1 MSKYNKRINFA
12 LCNIA
17 TKMVKFTINLKIM
30 LLFKGKLLYCT
41 TKIIPTNIMKVNKI
55 NAVKLLLSLVIIF
68 GFASCSK
75 KSDSKGG
82 SKATGWKINDKKGGF
97 QYGTKF
103 KKQATGPGLVMVE
116 GGTFTMGKVAD
127 DVMHDW
133 NNTPNQQHVMTF
145 YMDETEVT
153 NMMYTEYLNWL
164 KTVFP
169 PDQENYKNIYDG
181 ASPDTLV
188 WRNRLGYNETMT
200 NYYLRSPAYAEYPV
214 VGVNWIQATEFAK
227 WRTDRVNEKI
237 LEEQRYLKKDSKVTD
252 VSADKVFSTQAYLAS
267 PSTAMGG
274 DQAIVLQKG
283 QGRGAAK
290 PSKDGAAAGANNTAG
305 NSKKNVYAQM
315 TSGLLLPEY
324 RLPTEAEWEY
334 AAAADVGQRE
344 YNSYKGQKKYP
355 WSGTYTRSGK
365 RQVKGDQLAN
375 FKQGKGDYGGIAGW
389 SDDGADITN
398 QVKSYPPNDFGL
410 YDMAGNVAEW
420 VADVYR
426 PVVDDEANDFNYY
439 RGNVYMKNKIGDDGK
454 VELITSETQMFDT
467 LSNGKIIS
475 RNLPGQ
481 IAQVPIDEKETYLR
495 QNFDKSDNR
504 NYRDGD
510 KQSTR
515 YFKFGASEEGDEKGK
530 MKDDQR
536 MYDSPK
542 HNVSTDSLGNM
553 IRKYDKSNKRTT
565 LVNDDVR
572 VYKGGS
578 WRDRAY
584 WLDPAQR
591 RYFPQDIATDYIGF
605 RCAMSKVGPKTDK
618 KKRAR
623 N

>member
-1 MSKYNKRINFA
+1 
-12 LCNIA
+12 
-17 TKMVKFTINLKIM
+17 
-30 LLFKGKLLYCT
+30 
-41 TKIIPTNIMKVNKI
+41 MKVNKI
-55 NAVKLLLSLVIIF
+55 IAIKLMLSLALVF

-75 KSDSKGG
+75 SSSSKGG
-82 SKATGWKINDKKGGF
+82 SAATGWKINDKKGGF
-97 QYGTKF
+97 QLNTKY
-103 KKQATGPGLVMVE
+103 KKQAPAPGLVLVE
-116 GGTFTMGKVAD
+116 GGTFTMGKVQD

-133 NNTPNQQHVMTF
+133 NNSPNQQHVQSF

-153 NMMYTEYLNWL
+153 NAMYAEYLYWI

-169 PDQENYKNIYDG
+169 PTEENYKNIYEG
-181 ASPDTLV
+181 ALLDTLV

-200 NYYLRSPAYAEYPV
+200 NNYLRHPAYANYPV

-227 WRTDRVNEKI
+227 WRTDRVNEAI
-237 LEEQRYLKKDSKVTD
+237 LEKQGYLKKDAKIND
-252 VSADKVFSTQAYLAS
+252 VSAESTFSTETYLNA
-267 PSTAMGG
+267 PTQTFGG
-274 DQAIVLQKG
+274 NEDIVLKGKNGKAKPIKTKGSKG
-283 QGRGAAK
+283 QPGTTK
-290 PSKDGAAAGANNTAG
+290 EPTNI
-305 NSKKNVYAQM
+305 YAQRS
-315 TSGLLLPEY
+315 SGLISPEY

-334 AAAADVGQRE
+334 AAASDVGNRE
-344 YNSYKGQKKYP
+344 YNNYKGQKKYP
-355 WSGTYTRSGK
+355 WKGQYTRSGK
-365 RQVKGDQLAN
+365 RQVRGDQLAN

-398 QVKSYPPNDFGL
+398 AVKSYPPNDFGL

-426 PVVDDEANDFNYY
+426 PIVDDEANDFNYY
-439 RGNVYMKNKIGDDGK
+439 RGNVYTKNKIGEDGK
-454 VELITSETQMFDT
+454 IELVKSDNIKYDT
-467 LSNGKIIS
+467 VSNGRIMA
-475 RNLPGQ
+475 RNFPGQ
-481 IAQVPIDEKETYLR
+481 IAQVPVDEKETYLR
-495 QNFDKSDNR
+495 QNFSTSDNR

-515 YFKFGASEEGDEKGK
+515 YFDFGAEEDETAAKKADDGK
-530 MKDDQR
+530 R

-542 HNVSTDSLGNM
+542 NNVSTDSLGTM
-553 IRKYDKSNKRTT
+553 VRKFDKSNKRTT
-565 LVNDDVR
+565 LVNDDAR

-591 RYFPQDIATDYIGF
+591 RYYPQDLATDYIGF
-605 RCAMSKVGPKTDK
+605 RCAMSRVGPKSDK